1 MAIFKTATTKAT
13 EETKVKKVQPVTNG
27 GMKDLYAQENAK
39 QANSEKKSVTD
50 KPSQAYRI
58 LVRPLISEKASHQ
71 QSLNQYF
78 FAVALNANRIEV
90 AKAVK
95 DVYGVAPI
103 KVNIIR
109 SEGKAR
115 RVGGK
120 IGRRKDWKK
129 AMVTLP
135 KGKTISL
142 YEGV

>member
-1 MAIFKTATTKAT
+1 MALFKTAPKETTDQPKPKKAGT
-13 EETKVKKVQPVTNG
+13 ANG
-27 GMKDLYAQENAK
+27 GMKALYAEENTK
-39 QANSEKKSVTD
+39 QVNAEKKANSD
-50 KPSQAYRI
+50 KPSQAYRV

-78 FAVALNANRIEV
+78 FAVSLNANRIEV

-95 DVYGVAPI
+95 DVYGVTPT

-115 RVGGK
+115 RVGAT

>member
-1 MAIFKTATTKAT
+1 MAIFKTATKNTSDEPKSKKT
-13 EETKVKKVQPVTNG
+13 ESVNG
-27 GMKDLYAQENAK
+27 GMKTLYAEENAK
-39 QANSEKKSVTD
+39 NAGAEKKTNSNN
-50 KPSQAYRI
+50 PSQAYRV

-95 DVYGVAPI
+95 DVYGVTPI

-109 SEGKAR
+109 SEGKTR
-115 RVGGK
+115 RIGST

>member
-1 MAIFKTATTKAT
+1 MAIFNKDKKIEDTKAK
-13 EETKVKKVQPVTNG
+13 TKAPAKDNS
-27 GMKDLYAQENAK
+27 MKDLYADENSKKPA
-39 QANSEKKSVTD
+39 AEKKSSNSHI
-50 KPSQAYRI
+50 SQAYRI

-78 FAVALNANRIEV
+78 FEVALNANKVEV

-95 DVYGVAPI
+95 EVYGVAPV
-103 KVNIIR
+103 KVNIIKY
-109 SEGKAR
+109 EGKAR

-135 KGKTISL
+135 TGKTISL

>member
-1 MAIFKTATTKAT
+1 MALFKTPTNKTS
-13 EETKVKKVQPVTNG
+13 EETQPKKTQAAGTG
-27 GMKDLYAQENAK
+27 GMKNLYAEENAK
-39 QANSEKKSVTD
+39 EVTAEKKVKSDT
-50 KPSQAYRI
+50 PSQAYRI

-78 FAVALNANRIEV
+78 FAVSLNANRIEV

-115 RVGGK
+115 MIGGK
-120 IGRRKDWKK
+120 MGRRKDWKK

>member
-1 MAIFKTATTKAT
+1 MAIFKTATKKTT
-13 EETKVKKVQPVTNG
+13 EEPKSKKTEVTKG
-27 GMKDLYAQENAK
+27 GMKTLYAEENAK
-39 QANSEKKSVTD
+39 NVTEEKKVNSEKT
-50 KPSQAYRI
+50 SQAYRV

-78 FAVALNANRIEV
+78 FAVALDANRIEV

-95 DVYGVAPI
+95 AVYGVAPI

-115 RVGGK
+115 RVGST

>member
-1 MAIFKTATTKAT
+1 MALFKTPTKKSSEEAKPKKAVATTT
-13 EETKVKKVQPVTNG
+13 
-27 GMKDLYAQENAK
+27 GMKNLYAEENAK
-39 QANSEKKSVTD
+39 QVTTEKKANSNKQ
-50 KPSQAYRI
+50 SQAYRI

-95 DVYGVAPI
+95 DVYGVTPI

-115 RVGGK
+115 RVGGT

>member
-1 MAIFKTATTKAT
+1 MAIFKTATKNTNDEPKSKKT
-13 EETKVKKVQPVTNG
+13 EVVNG
-27 GMKDLYAQENAK
+27 GMRTLYAEENAK
-39 QANSEKKSVTD
+39 NVSAEKKKNSNN
-50 KPSQAYRI
+50 PSQAYRV

-78 FAVALNANRIEV
+78 FAVALDANRIEV

-95 DVYGVAPI
+95 EVYGVAPI

-115 RVGGK
+115 RIGGT

>member
-1 MAIFKTATTKAT
+1 MAIFTKDKKTEDTMSKAKSSAKDT
-13 EETKVKKVQPVTNG
+13 S
-27 GMKDLYAQENAK
+27 MKNLYADENAK
-39 QANSEKKSVTD
+39 KPATEKKSSNTHI
-50 KPSQAYRI
+50 SQAYRI

-78 FAVALNANRIEV
+78 FEVSINANKVEV

-95 DVYGVAPI
+95 EVYGVAPV
-103 KVNIIR
+103 KVNIIKY
-109 SEGKAR
+109 EGKAR
-115 RVGGK
+115 RLGGK

-135 KGKTISL
+135 TGKTISL

>member
-1 MAIFKTATTKAT
+1 MAIFKTATKKTTEEPKSKKT
-13 EETKVKKVQPVTNG
+13 EETKG
-27 GMKDLYAQENAK
+27 GMKTLYAEENAK
-39 QANSEKKSVTD
+39 NVTEEKKVKSEKS
-50 KPSQAYRI
+50 SQAYRV

-78 FAVALNANRIEV
+78 FAVALDANRIEV

-95 DVYGVAPI
+95 AVYGVAPI

-115 RVGGK
+115 RIGST

>member
-1 MAIFKTATTKAT
+1 MAIFKTATNNTSNEPKTKKT
-13 EETKVKKVQPVTNG
+13 EGSNG
-27 GMKDLYAQENAK
+27 AMKALYTEENAK
-39 QANSEKKSVTD
+39 QDNSEKKVSSN
-50 KPSQAYRI
+50 KSSQAYRV

-95 DVYGVAPI
+95 DVYGVSPI

-115 RVGGK
+115 RIGST

-129 AMVTLP
+129 AIVTLP